1 MGLLKWNIF
10 FKFYFYFNEIK
21 LIMLILV
28 YVFSR
33 NILYIY
39 NILSGKL
46 NCDIF
51 WLFSIIMVL
60 IKIIIIEVIKILVF
74 E

>member
-1 MGLLKWNIF
+1 MFLVEIF
-10 FKFYFYFNEIK
+10 C
-21 LIMLILV
+21 IL
-28 YVFSR
+28 
-33 NILYIY
+33 Y
-39 NILSGKL
+39 NILRGKL

-60 IKIIIIEVIKILVF
+60 LKIIIIEVINILVF